1 MNLNHADIERLLP
14 HKGAMCFLDAVTDWD
29 DENICCSATAPGTE
43 HPLMR
48 SGRVSAFVA
57 IEYAAQAT
65 ALHGALL
72 DAASSPQAGML
83 ATLRD
88 VDLHRMWFPVSDDA
102 LTIHAKLLSRTAGGC
117 SYSFKVASARQPIAS
132 GCLLVAFRSSIER

>member
-1 MNLNHADIERLLP
+1 MSLSHADIERLLP

-29 DENICCSATAPGTE
+29 HDNICCSATAPGAG

-48 SGRVSAFVA
+48 NGRVSALVA
-57 IEYAAQAT
+57 VEYAAQAT

-72 DAASSPQAGML
+72 DAATRPQAGML

-88 VDLHRMWFPVSDDA
+88 VDLHGTWFPVNKKA
-102 LTIHAKLLSRTAGGC
+102 LTVHAKLLSRTDGGC
-117 SYSFKVASARQPIAS
+117 AYSFKVASAHQPIAS
-132 GCLLVAFRSSIER
+132 GCLLVAFQSLIER